1 MKSFLKQAVVKGAA
15 ALAKATLDRM
25 WIIMPNKELI
35 DALALAVEHGQQEIR
50 DLIAARVDAREK
62 RAPSCASNVK

>member
-50 DLIAARVDAREK
+50 DLVAKKIGAKEE
-62 RAPSCASNVK
+62 RASRGLPAN